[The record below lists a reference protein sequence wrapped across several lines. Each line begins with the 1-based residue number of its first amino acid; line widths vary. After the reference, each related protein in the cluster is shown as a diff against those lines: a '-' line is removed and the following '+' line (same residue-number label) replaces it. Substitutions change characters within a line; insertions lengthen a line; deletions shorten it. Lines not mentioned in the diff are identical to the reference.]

1 MQPSPR
7 IFSACS
13 RSLWPRPTPQGGFT
27 LIELM
32 FSIVILVIL
41 ITLAAPSLRDIVR
54 DQRVKT
60 ATFDVY
66 ASLVFARSEAIKRN
80 APVAICITSGTDW
93 AGGWTVKTTDCTNAS
108 LKTQDAVNAL
118 SITGPVSPLIY
129 QGDGRLS
136 AAPTFVVKSAEPDT
150 NTTITA
156 RCVRVTLSGRPNVQV
171 DTNKDASDGCQ
182 S

>member
-1 MQPSPR
+1 M
-7 IFSACS
+7 IFSTCS
-13 RSLWPRPTPQGGFT
+13 RQPALRTAAQGGFT

-41 ITLAAPSLRDIVR
+41 IALAAPSLRDIVR

-80 APVAICITSGTDW
+80 APVAICIAAGTDW
-93 AGGWTVKTTDCTNAS
+93 AGGWTVKTTDCTTAA

-118 SITGPVSPLIY
+118 NITGPASPLVY

-136 AAPTFVVKSAEPDT
+136 AAPTFVVKSAES
-150 NTTITA
+150 NSITA
-156 RCVRVTLSGRPNVQV
+156 RCVRTNLSGRPNVKV
-171 DTNKDASDGCQ
+171 DTDKDPSNGCQ
-182 S
+182 